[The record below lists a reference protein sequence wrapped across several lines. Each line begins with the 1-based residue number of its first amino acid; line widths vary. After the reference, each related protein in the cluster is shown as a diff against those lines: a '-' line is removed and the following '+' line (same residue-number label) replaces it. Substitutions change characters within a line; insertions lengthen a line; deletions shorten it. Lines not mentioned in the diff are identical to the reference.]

1 MKILMTGFE
10 PFGTQKTNVSYE
22 AVKGISED
30 HFDAEIIKACIP
42 TVFHLSIEVL
52 KALIMKHQPDVVC
65 LIGEAGGSQSILL
78 ERIAINIDDARIPD
92 NQGNQ
97 PIDQPI
103 IMGGPNAY
111 FTQLPI
117 KTLLEAIKKQEI
129 KTTISNS
136 AGTYVCNHLM
146 YGMLDFLANTP
157 HFSHVKAGFIH
168 VPFYEDQVIDLPES
182 PYMPLK
188 TIINALETVIQTMID
203 HFKEEQHA

>member
-42 TVFHLSIEVL
+42 TVFHESIDFL
-52 KALIMKHQPDVVC
+52 KKLIIKHRPDVIC
-65 LIGEAGGSQSILL
+65 LVGEAGGSQSILL

-111 FTQLPI
+111 FTKLPI
-117 KTLLEAIKKQEI
+117 KKLLEAIKKQDI
-129 KTTISNS
+129 KATISNS

-146 YGMLDFLANTP
+146 YGMLDYLANTP
-157 HFSHVKAGFIH
+157 HVSHIKAGFIH
-168 VPFYEDQVIDLPES
+168 VPFYEAQVIDMKEH
-182 PYMPLK
+182 PYMPLE
-188 TIINALETVIQTMID
+188 TIITALETVIQTMID
-203 HFKEEQHA
+203 YFKEEQHA